1 MITDEMIKK
10 YQKLAYKIVMPYVI
24 GFPKIADDLKASA
37 MLGLCEG
44 IKRAIELKHHNPGAM
59 IVLNVQFEIVK
70 CLQSSYC
77 IIRLPRSLIRKEKLE
92 AYLKKEEFSIA
103 MLYPKIIL
111 LIEQH
116 TDARLLYHLT
126 EWQKIKEEI
135 SEINF
140 TDLEREVLVYR
151 LSDYTY
157 KEIAEALNYSDV
169 GIIKIMERVRKKW
182 LKQMK

>member
-1 MITDEMIKK
+1 
-10 YQKLAYKIVMPYVI
+10 
-24 GFPKIADDLKASA
+24 
-37 MLGLCEG
+37 
-44 IKRAIELKHHNPGAM
+44 
-59 IVLNVQFEIVK
+59 
-70 CLQSSYC
+70 
-77 IIRLPRSLIRKEKLE
+77 
-92 AYLKKEEFSIA
+92 